1 MTIGFD
7 SSILTA
13 WYASKAGITSSTG
26 GSGTGSAATTK
37 YAPTAP
43 WNPGQQSTADVPAL
57 QTAAVQKAM
66 TGGKLIDESAA
77 KLDLVGAS
85 DDYKKLFAL
94 YQGLGTL
101 SAIADQMKSKG
112 LTTVDQNQIKKVFA
126 SGLAEIQ
133 SYTDSLQLSQARI
146 TRGQV
151 GDSAKTTAAVPATA
165 LTGYTYT
172 TPPLVSKDITA
183 EVPALQGDVRFNI
196 SIKRAGTTH
205 DIAIDLSQ
213 MGSTPRT
220 LGNVVTYINDQL
232 AASGVATRVATQRIP
247 GGDRTVTVG
256 GKPVTV
262 GTNPDQWALKI
273 KVDSGDTVTLS
284 PVTTAPSVYVAQ
296 TVGDPNPDKDPTTND
311 GVTNSQLLKIQSDT
325 SVVAAPVTPP
335 GQATQVD
342 GQVWSQNMEST
353 VGTVHATQVGPDGSV
368 YVLADVTGKV
378 AGQALQGAQDVALMK
393 YDSAGK
399 LMYTRTLGAAGT
411 ATGLALSVSSTGQVA
426 VAGKLTGTLAGATDG
441 ALNSGSNS
449 SFAADTDSFVTLY
462 DAQGNEAWTQRRGAR
477 LNDEANNVA
486 FGSDGTVYV
495 AGRSQSTMPG
505 GSALGGWDSYLEGFK
520 ADASGKVSTVF
531 TQTVGSAGSD
541 KPGGLVVDG
550 TSLVMADNEDGHAVL
565 RRYDVSGGAPTLTA
579 SRDLGDLQGGSI
591 AGLALNGTQVVIAG
605 STANGA
611 LSAGTV
617 TSGASGGTDAFVAQV
632 SSDLNPS
639 VGDSL
644 AYYGSSGNDTVSGL
658 AVAGGQ
664 VYISGQAGG
673 DLPGLTSSGTKKSFV
688 AQIDVGTGTVGWSRE
703 FTGKDGYAVP
713 TALAVDAGGA
723 SALDRFGLPT
733 GLLGGDTSQQL
744 SAVTS
749 VRAGDQFQVRNGDNG
764 AKTTV
769 TIDLGET
776 LDTLSTKITR
786 ALGFQ
791 ASVKVSTTLGG
802 TRALTIKPIND
813 RDTLEL
819 FGGPKGKDALSLLG
833 LPEGVIRNTTVDKN
847 GAVVPSDGKGQIYGL
862 ALDDGLNLDTASAMS
877 HVAAQLATAMGVI
890 RQAYKDLQAAATPDS
905 VKAAQK
911 AATAAASGTVPAY
924 LTAQIANYQA
934 GLNKLL
940 GNG

>member
-7 SSILTA
+7 TSILTA
-13 WYASKAGITSSTG
+13 WYASKAGITSSS
-26 GSGTGSAATTK
+26 GSNSSSAAANTQ

-43 WNPGQQSTADVPAL
+43 WQPGQQSTADVPAL
-57 QTAAVQKAM
+57 QSAAVQSAM
-66 TGGKLIDESAA
+66 TGGKLIDENAA
-77 KLDLVGAS
+77 KLDLAGSS

-101 SAIADQMKSKG
+101 SAVADQMKNKG
-112 LTTVDQNQIKKVFA
+112 LTTVDTDQIKKVFA

-146 TRGQV
+146 TRGQTT
-151 GDSAKTTAAVPATA
+151 DAAKTTAAVPSTA
-165 LTGYTYT
+165 LSGYTYT
-172 TPPLVSKDITA
+172 TPPLVSGDISA
-183 EVPALQGDVRFNI
+183 PVAALQGDVKFNM

-205 DIAIDLSQ
+205 SIAIDLSQ
-213 MGSTPRT
+213 MGATPRT
-220 LGNVVTYINDQL
+220 LGNVVTYINTQL

-262 GTNPDQWALKI
+262 GTNPDQWALKVN
-273 KVDSGDTVTLS
+273 VDSGDTVTLS
-284 PVTTAPSVYVAQ
+284 AVTTAPSVYVAQ

-325 SVVAAPVTPP
+325 SVVSAPVTPP
-335 GQATQVD
+335 GQSTQVD
-342 GQVWSQNMEST
+342 GQVWSQNMQST

-368 YVLADVTGKV
+368 YVLADVTGTV
-378 AGQALQGAQDVALMK
+378 GGQSLQGAQDVALMK

-399 LMYTRTLGAAGT
+399 LIYTRTLGAAGT
-411 ATGLALSVSSTGQVA
+411 ASGLALSVSSDGKVA
-426 VAGKLTGTLAGATDG
+426 VAGKLTGTLTGSTDG

-449 SFAADTDSFVTLY
+449 SFADNTDSFVTLY
-462 DAQGNEAWTQRRGAR
+462 DAQGNETWTQRRGAR
-477 LNDEANNVA
+477 LNDEADNVA
-486 FGSDGTVYV
+486 FGADGTVYV
-495 AGRSQSTMPG
+495 AGRSQSQMPG
-505 GSALGGWDSYLEGFK
+505 GAAVGGWDSYLEGFK
-520 ADASGKVSTVF
+520 ADAAGNVKTVF

-550 TSLVMADNEDGHAVL
+550 TSLVMADNESGHAVL
-565 RRYDVSGGAPTLTA
+565 RRYDVSGAAPTLTA
-579 SRDLGDLQGGSI
+579 TRDLGDLQGGSI
-591 AGLALNGTQVVIAG
+591 AGLALNGGQVVVAG

-611 LSAGTV
+611 LAAGTI
-617 TSGASGGTDAFVAQV
+617 TSAASGGTDAFVAQV
-632 SSDLNPS
+632 GSDLNPAA
-639 VGDSL
+639 GDSL
-644 AYYGSSGNDTVSGL
+644 AYYGTSGSDTVSGL
-658 AVAGGQ
+658 AVAGGK

-673 DLPGLTSSGTKKSFV
+673 VLPGSAANGTKNSFV

-703 FTGKDGYAVP
+703 FTGKDGFAVP

-723 SALDRFGLPT
+723 SALDRLGLPT

-769 TIDLGET
+769 TIDPGET
-776 LDTLSTKITR
+776 LDTLASKVTR

-791 ASVKVSTTLGG
+791 ANVTVSTTLDG

-819 FGGPKGKDALSLLG
+819 FGGPAGKDALSQLG
-833 LPEGVIRNTTVDKN
+833 LPEGIIRNTTVDKN

-862 ALDDGLNLDTASAMS
+862 GLDDGLNLDTASAMS
-877 HVAAQLATAMGVI
+877 HVASQLANAQGVI
-890 RQAYKDLQAAATPDS
+890 RQAYKDLLAAATPDS
-905 VKAAQK
+905 VKKAQQ

-934 GLNKLL
+934 GLDKLL
-940 GNG
+940 GNS

>member
-7 SSILTA
+7 TSLLTA
-13 WYASKAGITSSTG
+13 WYASKAGITSSS
-26 GSGTGSAATTK
+26 GSNGSSAAPPTQ

-43 WNPGQQSTADVPAL
+43 WNPGQQTTADVPAL
-57 QTAAVQKAM
+57 QTAAVQSAM
-66 TGGKLIDESAA
+66 TGGKLIDENAA
-77 KLDLVGAS
+77 KLDLAGSS

-101 SAIADQMKSKG
+101 SAVADQMKNKG
-112 LTTVDQNQIKKVFA
+112 LTTADTDQIKKVFA

-151 GDSAKTTAAVPATA
+151 TDSAKTTAAVPATT
-165 LTGYTYT
+165 LTGYDYT
-172 TPPLVSKDITA
+172 TPPLVSGDITA
-183 EVPALQGDVRFNI
+183 PVAALQGDVKFNM

-205 DIAIDLSQ
+205 AIAIDLSQ
-213 MGSTPRT
+213 MGATPRT
-220 LGNVVTYINDQL
+220 LGNVVTYINTQL
-232 AASGVATRVATQRIP
+232 AASGVATRVATLRIP

-262 GTNPDQWALKI
+262 GTNPDQWALKV

-296 TVGDPNPDKDPTTND
+296 TVGNPNPDKDPTTND

-325 SVVAAPVTPP
+325 SVVGAPVTPP

-342 GQVWSQNMEST
+342 GQVWSQNMEAS
-353 VGTVHATQVGPDGSV
+353 VGTVHATQVAPDGSV

-378 AGQALQGAQDVALMK
+378 AGQTLQGPQDVALMK

-411 ATGLALSVSSTGQVA
+411 ASGLALSVSSDGKVA
-426 VAGKLTGTLAGATDG
+426 VAGKLTGTLTGSTDG

-449 SFAADTDSFVTLY
+449 SFADNTDSFVTLY
-462 DAQGNEAWTQRRGAR
+462 DAQGNETWTQRRGAR
-477 LNDEANNVA
+477 LNDEADNVA
-486 FGSDGTVYV
+486 FGADGTVYV
-495 AGRSQSTMPG
+495 AGRSQSQMPG
-505 GSALGGWDSYLEGFK
+505 GSAIGGWDSYLEGFK
-520 ADASGKVSTVF
+520 ADAAGNVKTVF
-531 TQTVGSAGSD
+531 TQTVGSTGSD

-565 RRYDVSGGAPTLTA
+565 RRYDVSGAAPTLTA
-579 SRDLGDLQGGSI
+579 TRDLGDLQGGAI
-591 AGLALNGTQVVIAG
+591 AGLALNGGQVVVAG
-605 STANGA
+605 STANSA
-611 LSAGTV
+611 LAAGTI
-617 TSGASGGTDAFVAQV
+617 TSAASGGTDAFVAQV
-632 SSDLNPS
+632 ASNLTPTG
-639 VGDSL
+639 GDSL
-644 AYYGSSGNDTVSGL
+644 AYYGTSGNDSVSGL
-658 AVAGGQ
+658 AVAAGK

-673 DLPGLTSSGTKKSFV
+673 LLPGATTNGTKNSFV

-703 FTGKDGYAVP
+703 FTGKDGFAVP

-723 SALDRFGLPT
+723 SALDRLGLPT
-733 GLLGGDTSQQL
+733 GTLGGDTSEQL

-769 TIDLGET
+769 TIDPGET
-776 LDTLSTKITR
+776 LETLSAKVTR
-786 ALGFQ
+786 AFGFQ
-791 ASVKVSTTLGG
+791 ASVTVTTTLDG

-819 FGGPKGKDALSLLG
+819 FGGPAGKDALSQLG
-833 LPEGVIRNTTVDKN
+833 LPEGIVRNTTVDKN

-862 ALDDGLNLDTASAMS
+862 GLDDGLNLDTASAMS
-877 HVAAQLATAMGVI
+877 HVASQLANAQGTI
-890 RQAYKDLQAAATPDS
+890 RQAYKDLLAAATPDS
-905 VKAAQK
+905 VKQAQK
-911 AATAAASGTVPAY
+911 AAQAAASGTVPAY

-934 GLNKLL
+934 GLDKLL
-940 GNG
+940 GNS

>member
-7 SSILTA
+7 TSILTQ
-13 WYASKAGITSSTG
+13 WYASKAGITSPAG
-26 GSGTGSAATTK
+26 GSAGGSAPPAK

-66 TGGKLIDESAA
+66 SGGKLIDESAA
-77 KLDLVGAS
+77 KLDLAGAS

-101 SAIADQMKSKG
+101 SAIADQMKAKG
-112 LTTVDQNQIKKVFA
+112 LTTTDQNQIKKVFA

-146 TRGQV
+146 TRGQAM
-151 GDSAKTTAAVPATA
+151 DTAKTTAAVPNTS
-165 LTGYTYT
+165 LSGYTYA
-172 TPPLVSKDITA
+172 TPPLVSGDITA
-183 EVPALQGDVRFNI
+183 EVPALQGDVKFNMT
-196 SIKRAGTTH
+196 IKRAGTTH
-205 DIAIDLSQ
+205 NIAIDLSQ

-220 LGNVVTYINDQL
+220 LGNVVNYINDQL
-232 AASGVATRVATQRIP
+232 SASGVATRVATQRIP

-256 GKPVTV
+256 GKPVVV
-262 GTNPDQWALKI
+262 GTNPDQWALKV

-284 PVTTAPSVYVAQ
+284 PVDTAPSVYVAQ

-311 GVTNSQLLKIQSDT
+311 GVTNSQLLKIQTDT
-325 SVVAAPVTPP
+325 SVVGAPVTPP
-335 GQATQVD
+335 GQTTQVN

-378 AGQALQGAQDVALMK
+378 AGQDLQGAQDVALMK

-399 LMYTRTLGAAGT
+399 LIYTRTLGAAGT
-411 ATGLALSVSSTGQVA
+411 ASGLALSVSSSGQVA
-426 VAGKLTGTLAGATDG
+426 VAGKLTGTLTGSTDG

-449 SFAADTDSFVTLY
+449 SFADNTDSFVTLY

-477 LNDEANNVA
+477 QNDEADNVA

-520 ADASGKVSTVF
+520 ADAAGNVKTVF

-550 TSLVMADNEDGHAVL
+550 TSLVMADNEGGHAVL

-579 SRDLGDLQGGSI
+579 SRDLGDLQGGAI
-591 AGLALNGTQVVIAG
+591 AGLALNGGQLVVAG
-605 STANGA
+605 STTNGS
-611 LSAGTV
+611 LSAGTI
-617 TSGASGGTDAFVAQV
+617 TSGASGGSDAFVAQV
-632 SSDLNPS
+632 ASDLNPAA
-639 VGDSL
+639 GDSL

-658 AVAGGQ
+658 AVAGGK

-673 DLPGLTSSGTKKSFV
+673 VLPGVTASGSKNSFV
-688 AQIDVGTGTVGWSRE
+688 AQIDVGTGAVGWSRE
-703 FTGKDGYAVP
+703 FTGKDGVAVP

-723 SALDRFGLPT
+723 SALDRLGLPT
-733 GLLGGDTSQQL
+733 GLLAGDTSQQL

-749 VRAGDQFQVRNGDNG
+749 VRAGDQFQVRNGSSG

-769 TIDLGET
+769 TIDPGET
-776 LDTLSTKITR
+776 LDTLATKLTR

-791 ASVKVSTTLGG
+791 ATVTVSTNLDGN
-802 TRALTIKPIND
+802 RALTIKPIND

-819 FGGPKGKDALSLLG
+819 FGGSAGKDALKFLG
-833 LPEGVIRNTTVDKN
+833 LPEGVVRNTTVNKD
-847 GAVVPSDGKGQIYGL
+847 GSVVPSDGKGQIYGL
-862 ALDDGLNLDTASAMS
+862 GLDDTLNLDSSQDMA
-877 HVAAQLATAMGVI
+877 HVASQLANAQGTI
-890 RQAYKDLQAAATPDS
+890 RQAYKDLQAAATPAS

-911 AATAAASGTVPAY
+911 AASAAASGTVPAY

-934 GLNKLL
+934 GLSKLL
-940 GNG
+940 GNS